1 MPGAGASPKHNSL
14 LVWSSESMGAGGQ
27 ADPKPGLAFA

>member
-14 LVWSSESMGAGGQ
+14 LAWSSESMGGGGQ
-27 ADPKPGLAFA
+27 TDPELGLAFA